1 MSTRISRSRIEL
13 RVRKE
18 TSGENTIPNPSIVT
32 RIGLGRLH
40 NPFIYIFLCSY
51 TPINRARRDPPPVV
65 ADIVRFQMSRI
76 PEKLQSTLS
85 IYPKIFN
92 YITLVSMNIP
102 RYRSREFALFTRR
115 EIYVYVYSHS
125 KRIAGL
131 LCRPFTRA

>member
-1 MSTRISRSRIEL
+1 MKTRSQTRRSL
-13 RVRKE
+13 RESDSVGYIIL
-18 TSGENTIPNPSIVT
+18 S
-32 RIGLGRLH
+32 
-40 NPFIYIFLCSY
+40 YIFLCSY

-102 RYRSREFALFTRR
+102 RYRIVYTERNICICIFPLETNSGIVVSSIHSRLAARWSIPVAE
-115 EIYVYVYSHS
+115 
-125 KRIAGL
+125 
-131 LCRPFTRA
+131 